1 MLDVALSVK
10 YLLKRDPSLKELF
23 YNPPIENLYPESNF
37 FQSIIR
43 SIVYQQ
49 LSGKAARKIYQRFIN
64 IFKLDK
70 YPDPKDVLNISNEK
84 LKSVGLSY
92 MKVDYIKN
100 VATYFIENPKI
111 ITSLDYKSDQEI
123 IDLVSSI
130 RGVGVWTVQMFLIF
144 TLNRPDVFP
153 VTDLAMQKGYSAYYK
168 KKKLSDPKIML
179 DHSKKWI
186 PHRTTMSLYFWRYL
200 EGPFEW

>member
-1 MLDVALSVK
+1 MLDISLSVN

-23 YNPPIENLYPESNF
+23 YDPPIENLYPESNF

-153 VTDLAMQKGYSAYYK
+153 VTDLALQKGYSAYYK

>member
-10 YLLKRDPSLKELF
+10 HLLKRDPSLKELF

-153 VTDLAMQKGYSAYYK
+153 VTDLALQKGYSAYYK

>member
-153 VTDLAMQKGYSAYYK
+153 VTDLALQKGYSAYYK

-186 PHRTTMSLYFWRYL
+186 PHRTTMSLYFLRYL

>member
-100 VATYFIENPKI
+100 VATYFMENPKI

-153 VTDLAMQKGYSAYYK
+153 VTDLALQKGYSAYYK

>member
-153 VTDLAMQKGYSAYYK
+153 VTDLALQKGYSAYYK

-186 PHRTTMSLYFWRYL
+186 PHRTTMSLYLWRYL

>member
-153 VTDLAMQKGYSAYYK
+153 VTDLALQKGYSAYYK

-179 DHSKKWI
+179 DHSIKWI

>member
-70 YPDPKDVLNISNEK
+70 YPDPKDVLNISKNIF
-84 LKSVGLSY
+84 GILS
-92 MKVDYIKN
+92 
-100 VATYFIENPKI
+100 
-111 ITSLDYKSDQEI
+111 
-123 IDLVSSI
+123 
-130 RGVGVWTVQMFLIF
+130 G
-144 TLNRPDVFP
+144 
-153 VTDLAMQKGYSAYYK
+153 
-168 KKKLSDPKIML
+168 
-179 DHSKKWI
+179 
-186 PHRTTMSLYFWRYL
+186 
-200 EGPFEW
+200 

>member
-1 MLDVALSVK
+1 MLDTSLSVNR
-10 YLLKRDPSLKELF
+10 LLKNDSTLQDLF
-23 YNPPIENLYPESNF
+23 YDPPIENLYPENNY

-49 LSGKAARKIYQRFIN
+49 LSGKAAKKIHERFIN
-64 IFKLDK
+64 VFKLGV
-70 YPDPKDVLNISNEK
+70 YPYPKDVLNISKEK
-84 LKSVGLSY
+84 LRAVGLSY

-100 VATYFIENPKI
+100 VAAYFIDNPKVI
-111 ITSLDYKSDQEI
+111 LTLNKKSDQEI
-123 IDLVSSI
+123 ISLITSI
-130 RGVGVWTVQMFLIF
+130 KGVGVWTAQMFLIF

-153 VTDLAMQKGYSAYYK
+153 VTDLALQKGYSTYFK
-168 KKKLSDPKIML
+168 KKKLVNPKKML

-186 PHRTTMSLYFWRYL
+186 PHRTTMSLYLWRYL

>member
-10 YLLKRDPSLKELF
+10 YLLKRDPSLEELF

-153 VTDLAMQKGYSAYYK
+153 VTDLALQKGYSAYYK

>member
-49 LSGKAARKIYQRFIN
+49 LSGKAARKIHQRFIN

-153 VTDLAMQKGYSAYYK
+153 VTDLALQKGYSAYYK
-168 KKKLSDPKIML
+168 KKIIRSKNNVRSF
-179 DHSKKWI
+179 KKWI